1 MLTTFTLP
9 KSELVDSS
17 TKLRMCGA
25 SMDSVLLAFTASGGT
40 PSGAI
45 VVAIL
50 LTLELTVI
58 IHMQNNL
65 VVRFILLKKFHQI
78 TFHKNFAGQK
88 NQWSNCHCKC
98 RFIWWDKSF
107 IKRCGTCVF
116 NVLCGHDCSCYISLT
131 KCDVFYVFF
140 RNM

>member
-25 SMDSVLLAFTASGGT
+25 SMDSVLLAFTASGGA

-50 LTLELTVI
+50 LTLELTGI
-58 IHMQNNL
+58 IRMQNKKIGK
-65 VVRFILLKKFHQI
+65 VRFILLKKFHQI
-78 TFHKNFAGQK
+78 TFLHK
-88 NQWSNCHCKC
+88 SC
-98 RFIWWDKSF
+98 RLDESK
-107 IKRCGTCVF
+107 VQ
-116 NVLCGHDCSCYISLT
+116 LSL
-131 KCDVFYVFF
+131 KI
-140 RNM
+140 